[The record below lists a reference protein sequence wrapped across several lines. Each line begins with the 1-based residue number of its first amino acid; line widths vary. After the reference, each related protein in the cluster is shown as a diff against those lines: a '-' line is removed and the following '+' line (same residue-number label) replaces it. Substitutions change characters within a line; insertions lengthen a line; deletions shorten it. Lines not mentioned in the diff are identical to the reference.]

1 MSASLPR
8 IKTHLHPQR
17 QHPLCKRLRT
27 EDWGGKE
34 RVYLDQLTMLA
45 EKKKERNEEKGKLV
59 TKVKK
64 HKKIEVK
71 LKCE

>member
-1 MSASLPR
+1 
-8 IKTHLHPQR
+8 
-17 QHPLCKRLRT
+17 
-27 EDWGGKE
+27 
-34 RVYLDQLTMLA
+34 MLA

-71 LKCE
+71 LKCEWELNLCVWYFFVLFKKVGLRGTINPSCETCFSCECMWLL